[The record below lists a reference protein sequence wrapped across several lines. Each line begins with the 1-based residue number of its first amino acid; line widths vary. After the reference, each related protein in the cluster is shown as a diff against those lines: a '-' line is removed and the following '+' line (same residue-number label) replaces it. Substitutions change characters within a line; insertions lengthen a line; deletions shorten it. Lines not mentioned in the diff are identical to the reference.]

1 MDLQRAK
8 ELDTANE
15 FGIDSKL
22 FEAKRTAAANSRK
35 DYYKVLGVDN
45 KATDDQIKKAFK
57 KLALKWHPDRNQEP
71 PEQKAKAEKKMMQ
84 INEAFAVLKDPK
96 KK

>member
-22 FEAKRTAAANSRK
+22 SEAKRTAAANSRK

-45 KATDDQIKKAFK
+45 KATDD
-57 KLALKWHPDRNQEP
+57 
-71 PEQKAKAEKKMMQ
+71 
-84 INEAFAVLKDPK
+84 
-96 KK
+96 